1 MKKLRINSLFILVLV
16 LSIIILFQGK
26 TFVPIA
32 SYFLIIAVIIRIMMI
47 EENQYKFKEQVIQKL
62 KAEQLEWIHKELNQ
76 ACESNDI
83 EEIKKTLYSL
93 DSQLYLLHHKTKGK
107 DL

>member
-47 EENQYKFKEQVIQKL
+47 EENQYKFKEQVIQKSL
-62 KAEQLEWIHKELNQ
+62 KQSSWNGF
-76 ACESNDI
+76 
-83 EEIKKTLYSL
+83 IKN
-93 DSQLYLLHHKTKGK
+93 
-107 DL
+107 